1 MRAPLQK
8 QKFNRLIA
16 DDLRRRILGGEYAAG
31 SLLPTESALALEYG
45 SNRNTL
51 REAVRIL
58 ETQGLLSAR
67 QGEGVRVVDFRQ
79 RPTIE
84 LIGYMLAEA
93 EPTPEMAEVVLDLLA
108 LRKLLAAEIVRH
120 AAGKLTKKTGAEVR
134 KLLRAIASP
143 AVTEAERTT
152 IDRQIL
158 ERLVQ
163 STGSLVYTALFNS
176 IYGVIADGAAKTAAL
191 TTLPPDYAE
200 QMESVMNCLLED
212 NAAGAAEAMR
222 DLCDASDAVLLQSLQ
237 ASLMNP

>member
-16 DDLRRRILGGEYAAG
+16 DDLRRRILRGEYAAG

-45 SNRNTL
+45 TNRNTL

-67 QGEGVRVVDFRQ
+67 QGEGVRVVDFKQ

-84 LIGYMLAEA
+84 LIGFMLAEA
-93 EPTPEMAEVVLDLLA
+93 EPTPEMAKIVLDLLA
-108 LRKLLAAEIVRH
+108 LRKTLAAEIVRH
-120 AAGKLTKKTGAEVR
+120 AAGNLTKQAAAEVR
-134 KLLRAIASP
+134 KLLRAIAKP
-143 AVTEAERTT
+143 GVDELERTT

-158 ERLVQ
+158 ELLVQ
-163 STGSLVYTALFNS
+163 STGSLVYAALFNS

-200 QMESVMNCLLED
+200 KMDAVFKCLLEG
-212 NAAGAAEAMR
+212 NAAGAGEAMR
-222 DLCDASDAVLLQSLQ
+222 ELCDASDAVLLQSLQ
-237 ASLMNP
+237 ASLTNR